1 MEKDWVQ
8 IASYS
13 MVALAE
19 LKKAVLESFGIQAII
34 INKSDSSYHFGDLEL
49 YVNRD
54 DVMRAKKILD
64 EETS

>member
-8 IASYS
+8 VASYS

-19 LKKAVLESFGIQAII
+19 LKKAVLESVGIPAIV
-34 INKSDSSYHFGDLEL
+34 INKSDSSYLFGDLEL

-54 DVMRAKKILD
+54 DVIRAKKILD
-64 EETS
+64 EQTS

>member
-1 MEKDWVQ
+1 
-8 IASYS
+8 